1 MLENAR
7 ITCNAIEIIG
17 HVLKKECLQNVFN
30 KGRSARCLKVNIEVG
45 LLKQWQEAIF
55 YTTKVFVVLEKD
67 RIQWAAIEIIEG
79 FMKGRAKVVQNWI
92 SNMKQEMREY
102 FILWSCFTV
111 LKNYIKW

>member
-1 MLENAR
+1 MLGNAR

-55 YTTKVFVVLEKD
+55 YTIKVFVVLEKD
-67 RIQWAAIEIIEG
+67 RKQWAAIEIIEG
-79 FMKGRAKVVQNWI
+79 FMCYILESECGTMKIENTSQYKGA
-92 SNMKQEMREY
+92 
-102 FILWSCFTV
+102 C
-111 LKNYIKW
+111 

>member
-30 KGRSARCLKVNIEVG
+30 KGRSAR
-45 LLKQWQEAIF
+45 WQEAIF
-55 YTTKVFVVLEKD
+55 YTIKVFVVLEKD
-67 RIQWAAIEIIEG
+67 RTQWAAIEIVEG
-79 FMKGRAKVVQNWI
+79 FMKGRAKVIQNWI
-92 SNMKQEMREY
+92 SNMEQEMREY

-111 LKNYIKW
+111 